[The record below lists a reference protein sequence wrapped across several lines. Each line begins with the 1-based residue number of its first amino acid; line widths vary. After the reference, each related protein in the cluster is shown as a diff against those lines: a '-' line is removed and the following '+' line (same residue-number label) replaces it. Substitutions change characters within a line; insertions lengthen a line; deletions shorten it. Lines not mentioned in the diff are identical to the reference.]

1 MTPSL
6 FLDNLLAWGA
16 QVAVLVATA
25 ALVSRRWPHA
35 RARLAFWQG
44 ILTLSVLLPLIG
56 PWYQPPLQAIPNIVA
71 ADTISTGFETVVAA
85 QPTSLWT
92 MDLLPWIL
100 VGGAVLR
107 LAWIGAG
114 LLRLRN
120 IRKKAI
126 SMSEPPS
133 SLPGEQAWRSV
144 QWYVSDDVTGPV
156 TFGWRW
162 PSVLLPARIAHL
174 PEDARQAII
183 RHELI
188 HVERKHWVFVLIEEL
203 TRALLWFHPAVWY
216 ALAEIQLARE
226 QSVDEEV
233 VRRTL
238 DRHGYVEALLA
249 VAAHR
254 LEPDVAPAPLFLK
267 RRHLVAR
274 IAAVM
279 TEASWSASRRVA
291 RFLATA
297 SAAVVVAALAVW
309 LLPLRSEA
317 QALPD
322 EPGITVDS
330 GGTLLHRPPLRYPRN
345 DTASGQVVIEATLGR
360 TGEVADARV
369 VSGPEELRRDALS
382 SVLQWHYADD
392 VPAPQ
397 SVRIV
402 IDFGPRPADPASPS
416 STPLTTASRPTSA
429 VPRPPLGRGRGFGF
443 GVSGG
448 HVPTDWN
455 GVVSAIDFIGVS
467 PSLKERVQP
476 RLGVQVGDAV
486 TNDTLL
492 KLGETI
498 WGIDEHLTLGVLSN
512 KSPDGRSE
520 VRIQIALRGS
530 GRGAPPLPPPPPPAP
545 PAAPAAP
552 EATAAPPIP
561 PVPPT
566 PPVAPEVPAAAPP
579 PPPPPPPPPTP
590 GAQQVKVDSNAL
602 AANVVTKTLPLYPR
616 LARQSGI
623 QGPVSL
629 QVTVGTDGRIIALQP
644 ISGHPLLIPAAIEA
658 ARLWVYRPIL
668 LNGVPVEVVGQI
680 EIRFASGEAFF

>member
-1 MTPSL
+1 
-6 FLDNLLAWGA
+6 
-16 QVAVLVATA
+16 
-25 ALVSRRWPHA
+25 
-35 RARLAFWQG
+35 
-44 ILTLSVLLPLIG
+44 
-56 PWYQPPLQAIPNIVA
+56 
-71 ADTISTGFETVVAA
+71 
-85 QPTSLWT
+85 
-92 MDLLPWIL
+92 MDLLLWIL

-120 IRKKAI
+120 IREKAKP
-126 SMSEPPS
+126 MSEPPS
-133 SLPGEQAWRSV
+133 SLPGEQAWRDV
-144 QWYVSDDVTGPV
+144 QWYESDDVTGPV

-188 HVERKHWVFVLIEEL
+188 HVERKHWIFVLVEEL
-203 TRALLWFHPAVWY
+203 IRALLWFHPAVWY

-279 TEASWSASRRVA
+279 TEASWSASRGVS

-297 SAAVVVAALAVW
+297 SAVVVVAALAVW

-345 DTASGQVVIEATLGR
+345 ATTQGQVVIEATLGR

-402 IDFGPRPADPASPS
+402 IRLRTETSRARPPGFDSTHASAQAGATRAP
-416 STPLTTASRPTSA
+416 TTSRPWTRLRVRGRRWS
-429 VPRPPLGRGRGFGF
+429 RPDGLERRSQRHRLHWRESQPERAGAAALGRAGGRCR
-443 GVSGG
+443 
-448 HVPTDWN
+448 DQ
-455 GVVSAIDFIGVS
+455 
-467 PSLKERVQP
+467 R
-476 RLGVQVGDAV
+476 
-486 TNDTLL
+486 
-492 KLGETI
+492 
-498 WGIDEHLTLGVLSN
+498 HL
-512 KSPDGRSE
+512 
-520 VRIQIALRGS
+520 
-530 GRGAPPLPPPPPPAP
+530 
-545 PAAPAAP
+545 
-552 EATAAPPIP
+552 
-561 PVPPT
+561 
-566 PPVAPEVPAAAPP
+566 
-579 PPPPPPPPPTP
+579 
-590 GAQQVKVDSNAL
+590 AQ
-602 AANVVTKTLPLYPR
+602 
-616 LARQSGI
+616 AR
-623 QGPVSL
+623 
-629 QVTVGTDGRIIALQP
+629 
-644 ISGHPLLIPAAIEA
+644 
-658 ARLWVYRPIL
+658 
-668 LNGVPVEVVGQI
+668 
-680 EIRFASGEAFF
+680 

>member
-16 QVAVLVATA
+16 HVAVLVATA

-44 ILTLSVLLPLIG
+44 ILALSVLLPLIG

-71 ADTISTGFETVVAA
+71 ADTISTGFETAAVA
-85 QPTSLWT
+85 QPRRLWWT
-92 MDLLPWIL
+92 MDLLPWFL

-107 LAWIGAG
+107 LIWIGAG

-120 IRKKAI
+120 IREEAI
-126 SMSEPPS
+126 PMSEPPS
-133 SLPGEQAWRSV
+133 TLQREQAVRDV

-162 PSVLLPARIAHL
+162 PSVLLPTRITNL
-174 PEDARQAII
+174 PEGARQAII

-188 HVERKHWVFVLIEEL
+188 HVERKHWLFVIAEEL
-203 TRALLWFHPAVWY
+203 IRALLWFHPAVWY

-249 VAAHR
+249 VAAQR

-274 IAAVM
+274 VTAVM
-279 TEASWSASRRVA
+279 TEASPSASRRVS

-322 EPGITVDS
+322 DPAITVDS
-330 GGTLLHRPPLRYPRN
+330 GGALLHRPPLRYPLN
-345 DTASGQVVIEATLGR
+345 ATVPGQVVIEASLGR

-369 VSGPEELRRDALS
+369 VSGPEELRRDTLS
-382 SVLQWHYADD
+382 NVLQWHYADD

-402 IDFGPRPADPASPS
+402 IDFGPRSAEPANSVS
-416 STPLTTASRPTSA
+416 S
-429 VPRPPLGRGRGFGF
+429 
-443 GVSGG
+443 
-448 HVPTDWN
+448 
-455 GVVSAIDFIGVS
+455 
-467 PSLKERVQP
+467 
-476 RLGVQVGDAV
+476 
-486 TNDTLL
+486 
-492 KLGETI
+492 
-498 WGIDEHLTLGVLSN
+498 
-512 KSPDGRSE
+512 
-520 VRIQIALRGS
+520 
-530 GRGAPPLPPPPPPAP
+530 
-545 PAAPAAP
+545 PAAAAP
-552 EATAAPPIP
+552 SPAP
-561 PVPPT
+561 PVPP
-566 PPVAPEVPAAAPP
+566 
-579 PPPPPPPPPTP
+579 
-590 GAQQVKVDSNAL
+590 
-602 AANVVTKTLPLYPR
+602 LP
-616 LARQSGI
+616 
-623 QGPVSL
+623 
-629 QVTVGTDGRIIALQP
+629 
-644 ISGHPLLIPAAIEA
+644 
-658 ARLWVYRPIL
+658 
-668 LNGVPVEVVGQI
+668 
-680 EIRFASGEAFF
+680 

>member
-1 MTPSL
+1 M
-6 FLDNLLAWGA
+6 
-16 QVAVLVATA
+16 LVATA

-71 ADTISTGFETVVAA
+71 ADPISTGFETVAA
-85 QPTSLWT
+85 GEPRSSWT
-92 MDLLPWIL
+92 MDLVLWIL

-114 LLRLRN
+114 LLRLCN
-120 IRKKAI
+120 IHKKAI
-126 SMSEPPS
+126 PMSEPPS
-133 SLPGEQAWRSV
+133 RLPGEQAWRDV

-162 PSVLLPARIAHL
+162 PSVLLPARIADL

-188 HVERKHWVFVLIEEL
+188 HIERKHWVFVVVEEMI
-203 TRALLWFHPAVWY
+203 RALLWFHPGVWY
-216 ALAEIQLARE
+216 ALAEVQLARE

-254 LEPDVAPAPLFLK
+254 LEPDAAPAPLFLK
-267 RRHLVAR
+267 RRHLLAR

-279 TEASWSASRRVA
+279 AEGSWSASRRVS

-297 SAAVVVAALAVW
+297 SAAVAVAALAVW

-345 DTASGQVVIEATLGR
+345 VTASGRVVIEATLGR

-369 VSGPEELRRDALS
+369 VSGPEELRRGALS

-402 IDFGPRPADPASPS
+402 IDFGPRPTDPASPA
-416 STPLTTASRPTSA
+416 TPVTIAPRPTP
-429 VPRPPLGRGRGFGF
+429 VMPGPPPGRGRGLGF
-443 GVSGG
+443 GVAG
-448 HVPTDWN
+448 HVPIDWN
-455 GVVSAIDFIGVS
+455 GVVAAIEFIGVN
-467 PSLKERVQP
+467 PNLKERVQQ

-486 TNDTLL
+486 TTDTLL
-492 KLGETI
+492 QLGETI
-498 WGIDEHLTLGVLSN
+498 RGIDEHLTLGVLSN
-512 KSPDGRSE
+512 RSPDGRSD
-520 VRIQIALRGS
+520 VRIQIVLTRS

-545 PAAPAAP
+545 PVAPAAP
-552 EATAAPPIP
+552 EAAPAPRIPPAPPTAPAP
-561 PVPPT
+561 PAPPAPPT
-566 PPVAPEVPAAAPP
+566 PPAELDVPEAPP
-579 PPPPPPPPPTP
+579 PPPPPPPPPAPTA
-590 GAQQVKVDSNAL
+590 GALLTGQGGPPSDAHT
-602 AANVVTKTLPLYPR
+602 AN
-616 LARQSGI
+616 
-623 QGPVSL
+623 
-629 QVTVGTDGRIIALQP
+629 
-644 ISGHPLLIPAAIEA
+644 
-658 ARLWVYRPIL
+658 
-668 LNGVPVEVVGQI
+668 
-680 EIRFASGEAFF
+680 

>member
-35 RARLAFWQG
+35 RARLAFWQ
-44 ILTLSVLLPLIG
+44 SVLALAVSLPWIA
-56 PWYQPPLQAIPNIVA
+56 PWYQPPLQAIPNMT
-71 ADTISTGFETVVAA
+71 ADGTISTAFATVAVA
-85 QPTSLWT
+85 QPRMFWT
-92 MDLLPWIL
+92 MELLPWIL
-100 VGGAVLR
+100 GGGALLR
-107 LAWIGAG
+107 LAWIGVG

-120 IRKKAI
+120 LRHRAMP
-126 SMSEPPS
+126 MSGAPDL
-133 SLPGEQAWRSV
+133 LPGEHAGRDV
-144 QWYVSDDVTGPV
+144 QWYISDDVPGPV

-162 PSVLLPARIAHL
+162 PSVLLPARIADL

-188 HVERKHWVFVLIEEL
+188 HVERKHWTFVLFEEL
-203 TRALLWFHPAVWY
+203 IRALLWFHPAVWY

-267 RRHLVAR
+267 RRHLAAR
-274 IAAVM
+274 VAAVLR
-279 TEASWSASRRVA
+279 EGSWSVSRRVS

-297 SAAVVVAALAVW
+297 SAAVVVTALAVW

-322 EPGITVDS
+322 EPGITVNS

-345 DTASGQVVIEATLGR
+345 ATTQGQVVLEATLGR

-382 SVLQWHYADD
+382 NVLQWHYAED

-402 IDFGPRPADPASPS
+402 IDFGPRPVETASPTL
-416 STPLTTASRPTSA
+416 TPLTPA
-429 VPRPPLGRGRGFGF
+429 PRLAPPAPPLPPGRGRGFGF
-443 GVSGG
+443 MVAGG
-448 HVPTDWN
+448 HAPTEWN
-455 GVVSAIDFIGVS
+455 GVVNAIDFIGVS
-467 PSLKERVQP
+467 PSLKERVQQ

-486 TNDTLL
+486 TTDTLL

-498 WGIDEHLTLGVLSN
+498 RGIDEHLTLGVLSN
-512 KSPDGRSE
+512 RSQDGRSD
-520 VRIQIALRGS
+520 VRIQIALTGS
-530 GRGAPPLPPPPPPAP
+530 GRGTPLLPPPPPPAP
-545 PAAPAAP
+545 PVAPAAP
-552 EATAAPPIP
+552 EAAPAPPIP
-561 PVPPT
+561 PAPPTAPAPPT
-566 PPVAPEVPAAAPP
+566 PPAAPEAPAAA

-590 GAQQVKVDSNAL
+590 GAQQSN
-602 AANVVTKTLPLYPR
+602 
-616 LARQSGI
+616 
-623 QGPVSL
+623 
-629 QVTVGTDGRIIALQP
+629 
-644 ISGHPLLIPAAIEA
+644 
-658 ARLWVYRPIL
+658 
-668 LNGVPVEVVGQI
+668 
-680 EIRFASGEAFF
+680 